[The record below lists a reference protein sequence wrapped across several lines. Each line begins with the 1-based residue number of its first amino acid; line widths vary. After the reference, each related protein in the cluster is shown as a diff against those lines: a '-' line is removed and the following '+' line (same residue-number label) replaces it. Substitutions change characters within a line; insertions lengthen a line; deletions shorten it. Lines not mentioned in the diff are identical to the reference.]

1 MDVGTNGSSSD
12 AQIFNDCDLRSGII
26 DGTLDVPD
34 AEPLPGDDR
43 DMPYFLIGDDAFS
56 LRTWLMKL
64 FSARGL
70 PDEERIFNYRLS
82 RTRRVVENAFG
93 IIANRFGC
101 LLITMSQNPET
112 VTSIVLAYC
121 TLHNIMRLRYPGI
134 HQGLADEEDDNHRVI
149 PGQWR
154 QGACLQDIEDVA
166 GGNRNTQVAKRQ
178 RLYLKHYYNA
188 PVGATVWQRG
198 MI

>member
-1 MDVGTNGSSSD
+1 
-12 AQIFNDCDLRSGII
+12 
-26 DGTLDVPD
+26 
-34 AEPLPGDDR
+34 
-43 DMPYFLIGDDAFS
+43 
-56 LRTWLMKL
+56 MKP

-82 RTRRVVENAFG
+82 HATRVVENAFG
-93 IIANRFGC
+93 IMTNKFGC
-101 LLITMSQNPET
+101 LLNTMSQNPET

-121 TLHNIMRLRYPGI
+121 NLHNIMRLRYPGI
-134 HQGLADEEDDNHRVI
+134 HQGIADEEDDNHRVI

-166 GGNRNTQVAKRQ
+166 HGNRDTQVAKGQ
-178 RLYLKHYYNA
+178 RLHLKHYYNV
-188 PVGATVWQRG
+188 PVGAIAWQRD